1 MGDRV
6 RVVYLSSV
14 VVECAKISI
23 TISISMRL
31 LIIVI
36 LFTNMTIKLDRIPI
50 AILTVM
56 YSKYVSN
63 AII

>member
-23 TISISMRL
+23 TICISMRL